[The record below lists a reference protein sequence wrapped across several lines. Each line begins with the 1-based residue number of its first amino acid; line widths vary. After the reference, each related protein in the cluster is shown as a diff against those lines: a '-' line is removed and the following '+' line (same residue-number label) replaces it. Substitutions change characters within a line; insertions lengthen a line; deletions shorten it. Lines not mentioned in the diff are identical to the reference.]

1 MHCGISI
8 CGDCYE
14 VGPEVFLGVTGR
26 PADGKQRLDLREAIG
41 WRARRAGV
49 ERVTRS
55 PWCTAHDRDR
65 FYSHRASAGAD
76 GRMLAYLGRPLP

>member
-1 MHCGISI
+1 
-8 CGDCYE
+8 
-14 VGPEVFLGVTGR
+14 
-26 PADGKQRLDLREAIG
+26 
-41 WRARRAGV
+41 V